1 MSWKADSLT
10 TVTVRLAV
18 VDSMQPTAATAAM
31 TTTAADAT
39 AAMTTTAADTT
50 AAMTTTAADATAA
63 TVVKVATA
71 AMAAKAALAA
81 IGASAL
87 VVQSLSVDRRF
98 LIQPCAVGR
107 CAGV

>member
-18 VDSMQPTAATAAM
+18 VDSMQPTGATA
-31 TTTAADAT
+31 T
-39 AAMTTTAADTT
+39 MTTTAADTT